1 MIRQFWR
8 HRRIRRFAVLLVAL
22 SLLAAACGDDD
33 DSGGGEAED
42 GGSSTTVESTS
53 ETTTTL
59 AEGEFY
65 EDPRGG
71 LHDEFQQTFDRSTD
85 PFSAV
90 DEFCTASDPPA
101 EALEETDAV
110 SADSITVVHLRT
122 TLEDLEAIGFAVP
135 VGNTTDMFETFV
147 RVINEQCGGI
157 NGRQI
162 DLQLVEVPP
171 TSANI
176 DADRRNACIKAT
188 EDLNA
193 PIVLNSSGFQ
203 GSALLCIT
211 EEHETILFTS
221 TSGEDDWV
229 DRSGGRLI
237 SHAPTLNENV
247 RYLARYLGESGVLEG
262 KKIAVVTGDTPG
274 QPEAIQAGLIDVLKD
289 EFGIEVA
296 QFDVIGCKGGSACT
310 DGTPASVDKLLS
322 NDIDVLFPALNVV
335 SLPQYVKEMADKGI
349 VNGQIQMYQSNFNSQ
364 AGDLVSGQVVKFGGD
379 AAGKLYDGTIAIDP
393 APSGNFRVAGFE
405 LPAFN
410 AMCQKTYADNN
421 TTGDSWDAMVEAEN
435 TRAGM
440 VGTVC
445 SQVRAAARAIYHAG
459 VNPTR
464 ADLLEAFR
472 NLGPMDANYMEP
484 GVLSPDRRSGSQVLY
499 ELKFNYPCTAATTPS
514 GACFSLEDGPFP
526 IPFDE

>member
-1 MIRQFWR
+1 M
-8 HRRIRRFAVLLVAL
+8 IRRFGRHRTVIVLLTVL
-22 SLLAAACGDDD
+22 SFLAAACGGDDGGD
-33 DSGGGEAED
+33 EDAEGGGGTETTEAT
-42 GGSSTTVESTS
+42 SS
-53 ETTTTL
+53 ETTTTV
-59 AEGEFY
+59 ASEGEFY
-65 EDPRGG
+65 TDPRGG
-71 LHDEFQQTFDRSTD
+71 LYDEFQKTFDRSTD
-85 PFSAV
+85 PFSSV
-90 DEFCTASDPPA
+90 DEFCTAGEAPA

-110 SADSITVVHLRT
+110 SADSITIVHLRT
-122 TLEDLEAIGFAVP
+122 KLEDLEAVGFAVP
-135 VGNTTDMFETFV
+135 VGNTTDMFETFA

-176 DADRRNACIKAT
+176 DADRRNACIQAT

-211 EEHETILFTS
+211 EEHDTILYTS

-229 DRSGGRLI
+229 DRSEGRLI
-237 SHAPTLNENV
+237 SYAPTLNENV
-247 RYLARYLGESGVLEG
+247 RYLARYLGESGALEG

-274 QPEAIQAGLIDVLKD
+274 QPEAIEEGLINTLKD
-289 EFGIEVA
+289 EYGIEVA
-296 QFDVIGCKGGSACT
+296 QFDVIGCKGGSTCT

-322 NDIDVLFPALNVV
+322 GDIDVLFPALNVV

-379 AAGKLYDGTIAIDP
+379 AAAKLYNGTIAVDP
-393 APSGNFRVAGFE
+393 APSGIHRSPGFE
-405 LPAFN
+405 KSAFN
-410 AMCQKTYADNN
+410 AMCEKTYAENN
-421 TTGDSWDAMVEAEN
+421 TTGDSWDLTVEEEN

-445 SQVRAAARAIYHAG
+445 HQVRIAARAIYHAG

-464 ADLLEAFR
+464 ADLLEAIR
-472 NLGPMDANYMEP
+472 NLGPIDASYMEP
-484 GVLSPDRRSGSQVLY
+484 GVLSPEFRSGAQVLY
-499 ELKFNYPCTAATTPS
+499 ELKFNYPCSVTTPS
-514 GACFSLEDGPFP
+514 GACFSVESEPTPVPRDPA
-526 IPFDE
+526 

>member
-1 MIRQFWR
+1 MIRQFGR
-8 HRRIRRFAVLLVAL
+8 HRTAIVLLVVLAFV
-22 SLLAAACGDDD
+22 AAACGDDD
-33 DSGGGEAED
+33 DSVDNAED
-42 GGSSTTVESTS
+42 GGSSTTLETTA

-59 AEGEFY
+59 PEGEFY

-71 LHDEFQQTFDRSTD
+71 LHAEFQKTYDRSTD
-85 PFSAV
+85 PFSSV
-90 DEFCTASDPPA
+90 DEFCTTGDAPS
-101 EALEETDAV
+101 EALEETDAA

-162 DLQLVEVPP
+162 DLQLIEVPP

-211 EEHETILFTS
+211 EEHDTILFTS

-229 DRSGGRLI
+229 DRSDGRLI
-237 SHAPTLNENV
+237 SYAPTLNENV
-247 RYLARYLGESGVLEG
+247 RYLARHLGEAGVLDG

-274 QPEAIQAGLIDVLKD
+274 QPEAIQAGLIDTLKE

-296 QFDVIGCKGGSACT
+296 QFDVIGCKGGSTCI
-310 DGTPASVDKLLS
+310 DGTPTSVDKLLA
-322 NDIDVLFPALNVV
+322 NDIDVLFPALNVI

-349 VNGQIQMYQSNFNSQ
+349 QNGQIQMYQSNFNSQ

-379 AAGKLYDGTIAIDP
+379 AAGKLYNGTIAVDP
-393 APSGNFRVAGFE
+393 APSGNFRQPGFE

-410 AMCQKTYADNN
+410 VMCQKTYADNN
-421 TTGDSWDAMVEAEN
+421 TTGDDWDAMVEEEN

-472 NLGPMDANYMEP
+472 NLGPIDSNYMEP
-484 GVLSPDRRSGSQVLY
+484 GALTPENRSGAAILY
-499 ELKFNYPCTAATTPS
+499 ELKFNYPCPGVTTPS
-514 GACFSLEDGPFP
+514 GACYSLESEGVPVPRDAG
-526 IPFDE
+526 